1 VAAKEKPQPVDDPRG
16 VGAPAEGGLTLLEP
30 ARTEVRAR
38 GYWEGVW
45 LRLKQDK
52 LALAGG
58 VFTILLLLVA
68 FIGAPIAKK
77 LLGHGPNDLFITG
90 GGVDRDLLPVGP
102 WSHVTDPTTGAKQLF
117 ILGSD
122 GTLGRDEFL
131 RLLYGAQV
139 SLEVAFGATFLCM
152 FLGVIT
158 GSIAG
163 FFGGM
168 TDMLISRAIELTMAF
183 PYLLFV
189 IALASTVGTRVD
201 MITLGF
207 LGQGVLTLVLVFG
220 FFSWF
225 YAARVFRGIVLS
237 LREKEFIDAARMVGA
252 SNTRIVR
259 SHLLPHLVG
268 PFIVLATLNV
278 AAFIVAEAGL
288 SFLGLGIK
296 LPTASWGNLLAQA
309 RYFYTTRPLLMVW
322 PGLAVLFATLA
333 LNLFGDGLRDAFD
346 PRTTR

>member
-1 VAAKEKPQPVDDPRG
+1 
-16 VGAPAEGGLTLLEP
+16 
-30 ARTEVRAR
+30 
-38 GYWEGVW
+38 
-45 LRLKQDK
+45 
-52 LALAGG
+52 
-58 VFTILLLLVA
+58 
-68 FIGAPIAKK
+68 
-77 LLGHGPNDLFITG
+77 
-90 GGVDRDLLPVGP
+90 
-102 WSHVTDPTTGAKQLF
+102 
-117 ILGSD
+117 
-122 GTLGRDEFL
+122 
-131 RLLYGAQV
+131 
-139 SLEVAFGATFLCM
+139 M

-163 FFGGM
+163 FYGGV

-201 MITLGF
+201 RITLGF

-278 AAFIVAEAGL
+278 AAFIVAEARPL
-288 SFLGLGIK
+288 VSRARNQAADCELGD
-296 LPTASWGNLLAQA
+296 LLADA
-309 RYFYTTRPLLMVW
+309 RDFYTYPATAD
-322 PGLAVLFATLA
+322 GLARARGA
-333 LNLFGDGLRDAFD
+333 LRGPGVEPLRGRA
-346 PRTTR
+346 P